1 LNDLWELSDVTALP
15 EAASTQPKV
24 YYNQSYSTLT
34 VTGLANK
41 KSTLKIF
48 SLSGQMVY
56 SQQCYSD
63 MEQIPLKLNKG
74 IYSYNIEGIGK
85 MMNGKFEKL

>member
-1 LNDLWELSDVTALP
+1 MT
-15 EAASTQPKV
+15 EAANTQPKV
-24 YYNQSYSTLT
+24 YFNQSNSILT

-56 SQQCYSD
+56 SQQCHSD
-63 MEQIPLKLNKG
+63 MEQMPLKLNKG
-74 IYSYNIEGIGK
+74 IYSYSIEQNGK
-85 MMNGKFEKL
+85 MINGKFEIVR